1 VGGRALGVLLR
12 AYLNLTRQ
20 ISVRSGKALLAE
32 RMEGKAPDPAVSSPT
47 QWIMRSAHC
56 IVRKENRPKGLFR

>member
-1 VGGRALGVLLR
+1 MPFPLDAPNSLKHVGGRALGVLLR

-47 QWIMRSAHC
+47 Q
-56 IVRKENRPKGLFR
+56 

>member
-1 VGGRALGVLLR
+1 MPFPLDAPNSLNQVGGRALGVLLR

-47 QWIMRSAHC
+47 Q
-56 IVRKENRPKGLFR
+56 